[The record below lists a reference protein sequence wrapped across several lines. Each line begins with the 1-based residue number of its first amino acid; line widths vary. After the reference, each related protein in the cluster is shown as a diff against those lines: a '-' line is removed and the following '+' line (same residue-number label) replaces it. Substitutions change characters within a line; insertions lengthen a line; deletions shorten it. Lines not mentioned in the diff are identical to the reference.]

1 MSIHFISLAST
12 GMESVPAATFKDVF
26 LILLGLV
33 GLALGAYGY
42 IRKPVTTITPD
53 PLRVEKLD
61 KFATRDFCS
70 TLHSELNRRLD
81 GHDSDIKNL
90 YDEFKSDREASAVS
104 ARQRSAAIY
113 GRIDN
118 LETKLTDKIDTMPDR
133 IIKILSELNLLRRP
147 NGKDHL

>member
-1 MSIHFISLAST
+1 
-12 GMESVPAATFKDVF
+12 MESVPATTFKDVF
-26 LILLGLV
+26 LILMGLIGLCV
-33 GLALGAYGY
+33 GVYGY
-42 IRKPVTTITPD
+42 MRKPVTSITPD

-70 TLHSELNRRLD
+70 TLHSEINRRLD
-81 GHDSDIKNL
+81 SHDSDIKAL
-90 YDEFKSDREASAVS
+90 YEEIKSGRDESAAS

-147 NGKDHL
+147 NGTNKP